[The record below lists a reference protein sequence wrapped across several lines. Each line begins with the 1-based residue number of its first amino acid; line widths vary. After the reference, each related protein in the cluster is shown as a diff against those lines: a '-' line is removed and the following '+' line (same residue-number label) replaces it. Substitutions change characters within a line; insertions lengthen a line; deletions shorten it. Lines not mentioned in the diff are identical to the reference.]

1 MKQEGKIVLAKPKEG
16 TRTTPFIRGVKHY
29 MLERDIEGPTALNN
43 HLLEVGAIDRDRYPI
58 IRSILKG
65 ATKPEP
71 WFLMVIKN
79 GLSLNDEE
87 TKDLMEEY
95 FQSYGVEE

>member
-1 MKQEGKIVLAKPKEG
+1 MLAKSKEN
-16 TRTTPFIRGVKHY
+16 TRTTPFIKSVKHY

-43 HLLEVGAIDRDRYPI
+43 YLQEVGAIDRDRYPI

-79 GLSLNDEE
+79 GLSLNDKE
-87 TKDLMEEY
+87 TKELMEQY
-95 FQSYGVEE
+95 FESYGAEE